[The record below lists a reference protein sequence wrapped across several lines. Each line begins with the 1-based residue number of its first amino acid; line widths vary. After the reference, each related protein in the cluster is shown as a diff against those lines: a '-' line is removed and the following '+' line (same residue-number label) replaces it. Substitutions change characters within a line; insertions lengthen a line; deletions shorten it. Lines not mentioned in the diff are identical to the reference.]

1 MAATLFVIKLPKQKS
16 CLSKLERSNSS
27 SELLLETA
35 PNSDLLFGDNQNTNC
50 SFNDNIS
57 STKVC
62 EASEAVSPKSSNDNT
77 ITSTVSNNVNYR
89 SVGSDSSNISNK
101 NDKSG
106 ANSINVLDQ
115 ESGGSIGKDDVDVQ
129 IKISG
134 SDVKGQGNNKTLAI
148 ENSASSNLNEGS
160 PQLGAD
166 SRDRTVKLECRFQV
180 TPIDETE
187 PEHEMQD
194 FIPKETPETMVKNIL
209 EEFSVK
215 NDIWTDSD
223 SYKQITFIDCGV
235 PARIEDILKR
245 LMAIGIGQKL
255 KGSSISINK
264 ENESKFKKS
273 VKSRLVVAQV
283 VDSVRAG
290 AVFTFDYCMLIILAS
305 MISVLGLVEN
315 SSVVLVASMLISP
328 LMGPILAGTFG
339 IVIQN
344 YSLRNLGLRSESI
357 GLALCIICG
366 FIFGLIIGAIQLQ
379 GVTGYIDEWPTIEM
393 KSRGMSR
400 SLWIGILIALPSGA
414 GVSLSVLGG
423 NSGPLVG
430 VAISASLLP
439 PAVNAGMLW
448 SFALLSVISPPKTAP
463 HDNTTAV
470 SVNDNTLACLPFQDN
485 AYTPMYS
492 CDMAK
497 EMGIMG
503 TISLLLTLLNIVCI
517 FLVGVVMLKIK
528 EVVPL
533 ASTDE
538 TAEFWEHDIQVARD
552 SYKTVKGPESLSFI
566 TEYQKLLE
574 KERNMDL
581 NNLRH
586 MNQLSRIYADDF
598 YHPEFSPSPK
608 SPTGNFDF
616 SSKVYK
622 TLPSNQSFLDKVT
635 LDNTQTFHG
644 STTHGHYSEFLD
656 YEQFEASPGVRVA
669 RPFSFVTPP
678 PKHFPTEIQR
688 SHSTRERTKDK
699 HRKFRLKPLFHKPK
713 GRVVV
718 GKEKKFTVTSVPESP
733 KHPSHKGEGSYQMI
747 SEEV

>member
-1 MAATLFVIKLPKQKS
+1 MKCRILSLRKPLKCIK
-16 CLSKLERSNSS
+16 
-27 SELLLETA
+27 
-35 PNSDLLFGDNQNTNC
+35 
-50 SFNDNIS
+50 
-57 STKVC
+57 
-62 EASEAVSPKSSNDNT
+62 
-77 ITSTVSNNVNYR
+77 
-89 SVGSDSSNISNK
+89 
-101 NDKSG
+101 
-106 ANSINVLDQ
+106 
-115 ESGGSIGKDDVDVQ
+115 
-129 IKISG
+129 
-134 SDVKGQGNNKTLAI
+134 
-148 ENSASSNLNEGS
+148 
-160 PQLGAD
+160 
-166 SRDRTVKLECRFQV
+166 
-180 TPIDETE
+180 
-187 PEHEMQD
+187 
-194 FIPKETPETMVKNIL
+194 
-209 EEFSVK
+209 
-215 NDIWTDSD
+215 
-223 SYKQITFIDCGV
+223 
-235 PARIEDILKR
+235 
-245 LMAIGIGQKL
+245 
-255 KGSSISINK
+255 K

-283 VDSVRAG
+283 VDSVHTG

-339 IVIQN
+339 TVIQN

-366 FIFGLIIGAIQLQ
+366 FIFGLIIGAIHLQ
-379 GVTGYIDEWPTIEM
+379 GVTGYIDEWPTMEM

-448 SFALLSVISPPKTAP
+448 SFALLSVISPPKTTP
-463 HDNTTAV
+463 HGNTTAI
-470 SVNDNTLACLPFQDN
+470 SINDNPLGCLPFQDN

-503 TISLLLTLLNIVCI
+503 TISLLLTLFNIVCI
-517 FLVGVVMLKIK
+517 FIVGVVMLKIK

-533 ASTDE
+533 ASVDE
-538 TAEFWEHDIQVARD
+538 MAEFWQHDIQVARD
-552 SYKTVKGPESLSFI
+552 SYKTMKGPESLHFI

-574 KERNMDL
+574 KERNMTFNKL
-581 NNLRH
+581 SH
-586 MNQLSRIYADDF
+586 MTQPPRG
-598 YHPEFSPSPK
+598 PK
-608 SPTGNFDF
+608 GKFDS

-622 TLPSNQSFLDKVT
+622 TLPNNKVT
-635 LDNTQTFHG
+635 LGNTQTLHDSKF
-644 STTHGHYSEFLD
+644 FN
-656 YEQFEASPGVRVA
+656 FEPNEPIELSPGVRVA
-669 RPFSFVTPP
+669 RPL
-678 PKHFPTEIQR
+678 FPTSQEQIPIEFPTSQKH
-688 SHSTRERTKDK
+688 SHSELRCSLSNPGEVKDK

-718 GKEKKFTVTSVPESP
+718 GKEKKFTVTSVPENP

-747 SEEV
+747 SGEV